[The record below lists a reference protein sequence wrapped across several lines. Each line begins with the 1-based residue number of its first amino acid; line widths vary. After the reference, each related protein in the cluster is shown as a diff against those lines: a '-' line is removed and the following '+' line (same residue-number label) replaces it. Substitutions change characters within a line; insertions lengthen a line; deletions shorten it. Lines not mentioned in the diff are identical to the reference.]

1 MGYNISD
8 VGGQAT
14 DGVDVWNATLDLSL
28 SNATTVSGDFDVV
41 SIFSGASQG
50 EATDGYSFSTL
61 SEPTLGTLV
70 FNETAGTYVF
80 TVDWNAVLATG
91 SDQVVSFT
99 VTGTSGGSS
108 DTDTV
113 VINLLICV
121 TRGTLI
127 RTTSGSVP
135 VESVCRGDMVETLD
149 SVAQPVRWIGSRKL
163 SVAELILEQNKRP
176 IVFEPDSLG
185 ENLPDRELQV
195 SPQHRMFLQ
204 GWQAQLLFGEDQVLV
219 PAKSLVN
226 GSSVRQAEVTGE
238 VEYFHLLFDEHQ
250 IIFTEGAPTESFHPG
265 AYTLS
270 ELDEAVR
277 AELLSLFPELRSDDG
292 YGETARTALRPW
304 EATLLSCAMGPE
316 QPA

>member
-41 SIFSGASQG
+41 SLFSGASQG
-50 EATDGYSFSTL
+50 EATNGYSFSAL
-61 SEPTLGTLV
+61 SDPSLGTLD
-70 FNETAGTYVF
+70 FNEATGTYTF
-80 TVDWNAVLATG
+80 TVDWGAVLATG

-99 VTGTSGGSS
+99 VTGTSGGNS
-108 DTDTV
+108 DSDTV

-121 TRGTLI
+121 ARGTLI
-127 RTTSGSVP
+127 QTTKGPVP
-135 VESVCRGDMVETLD
+135 VEALGCGDLVETLD
-149 SVAQPVRWIGSRKL
+149 SVPQPVRWIGSRKL
-163 SVAELILEQNKRP
+163 SVAELILDETKRP
-176 IVFEPDSLG
+176 IVFEPGSLAEG
-185 ENLPDRELQV
+185 VPERRLSV

-226 GSSVRQAEVTGE
+226 GTSIRREDVTGE

-277 AELLSLFPELRSDDG
+277 AELFALFPELQSDDG

-304 EATLLSCAMGPE
+304 EATLLSHTME
-316 QPA
+316 QSA